1 MRAAL
6 LTACRVTR
14 EPAPSLLAD
23 RVFAQRSILFHQVRF
38 ALSQECEQIVI
49 LCQLCRPN
57 LTDIQQLATQSRAEL
72 RVLAEDDTVVGYF
85 AAHDC
90 VLVCEDGVM
99 PDVAWQSVLL
109 ERPGKVLAYP
119 ATKAVPLGFER
130 IDAKHAWAGY
140 AQIDGAGLEGLA
152 ALPDD
157 IDIPSALMRI
167 ALQTGAA
174 IQSLPFDPSSQTM
187 RLREPNDAA
196 LQEMGDEW
204 LVRQLRLTGFAA
216 PVTAVLQ
223 RLFANLPRRILLAR
237 STKIAIMATVA
248 GMTPLS
254 LLLAYVQHAILAF
267 VALVAAAIAL
277 VALSTINRFE
287 AILSYRGP
295 ASHDRLTM
303 AFQIAIIGSIALT
316 NRDIAPPLV
325 RFFAPMVMFGLITL
339 VQRSGDNCIST
350 IAHDLALLSLLLL
363 VASFFSATLGAT
375 MLVSLAFLAVL
386 LFEKPLRNGRTESM
400 RTANSRR

>member
-14 EPAPSLLAD
+14 EAAPSLLAD

-49 LCQLCRPN
+49 LCQRRRPN
-57 LTDIQQLATQSRAEL
+57 LTDIQQLVTQSRAEL

-109 ERPGKVLAYP
+109 ERRRNVLAYP

-130 IDAKHAWAGY
+130 IDAEHAWAGY
-140 AQIDGAGLEGLA
+140 AQIDGAVFERLA

-157 IDIPSALMRI
+157 IDIPSAIMRI

-187 RLREPNDAA
+187 RLHEANDAA
-196 LQEMGDEW
+196 LREVGDEW

-223 RLFANLPRRILLAR
+223 RVFANLPRRILLA
-237 STKIAIMATVA
+237 STIKTGMMVTVA

-254 LLLAYVQHAILAF
+254 LLLAYFQHPILAF
-267 VALVAAAIAL
+267 VALVAGAIAL
-277 VALSTINRFE
+277 VALSTIDRFE
-287 AILSYRGP
+287 AILIHRGP
-295 ASHDRLTM
+295 ASHDWLTM
-303 AFQIAIIGSIALT
+303 AFQIAAVGSIALA
-316 NRDIAPPLV
+316 NRDIAPPV
-325 RFFAPMVMFGLITL
+325 VGIFVPIVMFGLITL
-339 VQRSGDNCIST
+339 VQRSGNVRIST
-350 IAHDLALLSLLLL
+350 LAHDLALLSLILL

-375 MLVSLAFLAVL
+375 MLVSLSFLAVL
-386 LFEKPLRNGRTESM
+386 LFEKPLRNGRTGST
-400 RTANSRR
+400 RPAKPR